1 MNASEFRE
9 LGTEEIAQR
18 ASDLD
23 DQVFR
28 ARLQKSMGS
37 VDAANK
43 MRSLRRD
50 RARALTVLHERQAAT
65 TEVAAGEDASG
76 EGTSAE

>member
-1 MNASEFRE
+1 MKASEFRE
-9 LGTEEIAQR
+9 LGTQEIEQR
-18 ASDLD
+18 VRDLD

-50 RARALTVLHERQAAT
+50 RARAMTVLRERRPD
-65 TEVAAGEDASG
+65 EVAPAGDEASR
-76 EGTSAE
+76 EEASAE

>member
-1 MNASEFRE
+1 MKASEFRE
-9 LGTEEIAQR
+9 LGTQDIAQR
-18 ASDLD
+18 VRDLD
-23 DQVFR
+23 DQLFR

-50 RARALTVLHERQAAT
+50 RARALTVLGERRAGAEAAVGQ
-65 TEVAAGEDASG
+65 EIPA

>member
-1 MNASEFRE
+1 MKASEFRE
-9 LGTEEIAQR
+9 LGTDEIAQR
-18 ASDLD
+18 ARDLD

-28 ARLQKSMGS
+28 GRLQQSMGS

-50 RARALTVLHERQAAT
+50 RARALTVLQERQAAA
-65 TEVAAGEDASG
+65 EVAAGEDASG

>member
-1 MNASEFRE
+1 MKASEYRE

-18 ASDLD
+18 ARDLD

-43 MRSLRRD
+43 MQSLRRD
-50 RARALTVLHERQAAT
+50 RARALTVLRERKPGETPAAAGDPSAEEAT
-65 TEVAAGEDASG
+65 TA
-76 EGTSAE
+76 

>member
-1 MNASEFRE
+1 MKASEFRE
-9 LGTEEIAQR
+9 LGTQEIAQR
-18 ASDLD
+18 VRDLD

-50 RARALTVLHERQAAT
+50 RARGLTVLRERGSQETPAGGHE
-65 TEVAAGEDASG
+65 ASQ
-76 EGTSAE
+76 EGASTD